1 MNRKKPQEI
10 LGAFLIQSIQKTR
23 AWSDGAGHWVSKFA
37 LSWNDH
43 RWLGGD
49 HTI

>member
-1 MNRKKPQEI
+1 MGIELTTCLSSMNRKKPQEI

-37 LSWNDH
+37 LS
-43 RWLGGD
+43 
-49 HTI
+49 